1 MVKTTKSI
9 FLIASVF
16 LLSAACLHAYA
27 DPVSPE
33 DAEKLRTAL
42 VEDGKKYIG
51 APYQYGAI
59 GPDSFDCSG
68 FIYSVARESTG
79 YQLPR
84 TSKALYS
91 FVKVIPQ
98 SKLEKGDIV
107 FFRTTESRSIS
118 HAGIYIGNNQFM
130 HAVSDGPNTG
140 VIVSSLKEAY
150 WKSVYAGC
158 GQFLPSAGETDPAD
172 TVAGTAAESEHV
184 SDSGSAAEKKEGIN
198 RMSTSHSSGSI
209 SPFLQSLVFDASIGV
224 DWSFFTANRFLL
236 NFRGV
241 PITTNLRCSSWPLEP
256 GIGTIVRFNTGVGA
270 IQVPIIFSIT
280 VNDYVRAYA
289 GPVITIGQPEL
300 PGKSEDIDASVFP
313 GIIGLSWQTPSFTK
327 GTVKVTL
334 TQDIVYTVFNDTD
347 GGALSAGNS
356 LAAGLV
362 FSTGVRVTFPFSV
375 FLH

>member
-1 MVKTTKSI
+1 MNKTTKNI
-9 FLIASVF
+9 FVTALAF
-16 LLSAACLHAYA
+16 LVSAACLHAYA
-27 DPVSPE
+27 DPSSTE
-33 DAEKLRTAL
+33 DAEKLRTSL

-51 APYQYGAI
+51 SPYQYGAI

-98 SKLEKGDIV
+98 SRIEKGDIV
-107 FFRTTESRSIS
+107 FFRTTESRNIS

-158 GQFLPSAGETDPAD
+158 GQFLPSAGENA
-172 TVAGTAAESEHV
+172 
-184 SDSGSAAEKKEGIN
+184 SAADEVDAIADPDSTDTPAAQEKEKGIS
-198 RMSTSHSSGSI
+198 RMSSSRSAGGTSSFVQNLI
-209 SPFLQSLVFDASIGV
+209 FDAGVGV
-224 DWSFFTANRFLL
+224 DWSFFTSNRFLL

-241 PITTNLRCSSWPLEP
+241 PITANIRCASWPLEP
-256 GIGTIVRFNTGVGA
+256 GIGTILRFNTGVGVVQ
-270 IQVPIIFSIT
+270 IPILFSIT
-280 VNDYVRAYA
+280 VNEYIRAYA
-289 GPVITIGQPEL
+289 GPVITFGQPEL

-313 GIIGLSWQTPSFTK
+313 GIIGISWQTPPLTK
-327 GTVKVTL
+327 GTIKVTL

-347 GGALSAGNS
+347 GGALSAVNS
-356 LAAGLV
+356 FASGLV
-362 FSTGVRVTFPFSV
+362 FSTGVRVTFPFPV